1 MAPCWR
7 GAFEVIALGG
17 TLDPECEHLHL
28 SISDKQGLMRGGHVL
43 PGCRVRTTLELVVGE
58 LEAYRFG
65 RAPCPQSGYEEL
77 LITPQ
82 NLVRIT
88 MSVSKLSSYNL
99 AFMVICIAINMVAG
113 QAASMLKLP
122 IFLDSIGTVLC
133 AILAGPWMA
142 VATGLLTNLLW
153 GLLTGPIATAFAPVA
168 MMIGLSAGL
177 LARAGWFNN
186 LPKVVVSS
194 VVITLAL
201 TLVAIPIRSYL
212 FGGATGSGA
221 DFVVAYLHAMGSDL
235 QESVAVTVLGTNLLD
250 KLLTVLIAWGLVR
263 RLPQRTL
270 RHFPQMAAVR

>member
-1 MAPCWR
+1 
-7 GAFEVIALGG
+7 
-17 TLDPECEHLHL
+17 
-28 SISDKQGLMRGGHVL
+28 
-43 PGCRVRTTLELVVGE
+43 
-58 LEAYRFG
+58 
-65 RAPCPQSGYEEL
+65 
-77 LITPQ
+77 
-82 NLVRIT
+82 

-113 QAASMLKLP
+113 QAVSMLKLP

-142 VATGLLTNLLW
+142 IATGLLTNLLW
-153 GLLTGPIATAFAPVA
+153 GLLTGPIAAAFAPVA
-168 MMIGLSAGL
+168 MVIGLSAGL

>member
-1 MAPCWR
+1 MKPPSPFSNR
-7 GAFEVIALGG
+7 RQALA
-17 TLDPECEHLHL
+17 
-28 SISDKQGLMRGGHVL
+28 GL
-43 PGCRVRTTLELVVGE
+43 
-58 LEAYRFG
+58 
-65 RAPCPQSGYEEL
+65 
-77 LITPQ
+77 
-82 NLVRIT
+82 
-88 MSVSKLSSYNL
+88 
-99 AFMVICIAINMVAG
+99 
-113 QAASMLKLP
+113 AASSAAMLSLP
-122 IFLDSIGTVLC
+122 ALAQTQTWPTRPVRMVVNFPAGGPLD
-133 AILAGPWMA
+133 ILARQ
-142 VATGLLTNLLW
+142 VAGLLTNLLW
-153 GLLTGPIATAFAPVA
+153 GLLTGPIAAAFAPVA

-177 LARAGWFNN
+177 MARAGWFNN

-221 DFVVAYLHAMGSDL
+221 DFMVAYLHAMGSDL

>member
-1 MAPCWR
+1 
-7 GAFEVIALGG
+7 
-17 TLDPECEHLHL
+17 
-28 SISDKQGLMRGGHVL
+28 
-43 PGCRVRTTLELVVGE
+43 
-58 LEAYRFG
+58 
-65 RAPCPQSGYEEL
+65 
-77 LITPQ
+77 
-82 NLVRIT
+82 

-113 QAASMLKLP
+113 QAVSMLKLP

-142 VATGLLTNLLW
+142 IATGLLTNLLW
-153 GLLTGPIATAFAPVA
+153 GLLTGPIAAAFAPVA

-177 LARAGWFNN
+177 LARIGWFNN

>member
-1 MAPCWR
+1 
-7 GAFEVIALGG
+7 
-17 TLDPECEHLHL
+17 
-28 SISDKQGLMRGGHVL
+28 
-43 PGCRVRTTLELVVGE
+43 
-58 LEAYRFG
+58 
-65 RAPCPQSGYEEL
+65 
-77 LITPQ
+77 
-82 NLVRIT
+82 

-113 QAASMLKLP
+113 QAVSMLKLP

-153 GLLTGPIATAFAPVA
+153 GLLTGPIAAAFAPVA

-177 LARAGWFNN
+177 MARAGWFNN

-201 TLVAIPIRSYL
+201 TLVAISIRSYL

-221 DFVVAYLHAMGSDL
+221 DFMVAYLHAMGSDL

>member
-1 MAPCWR
+1 
-7 GAFEVIALGG
+7 
-17 TLDPECEHLHL
+17 
-28 SISDKQGLMRGGHVL
+28 
-43 PGCRVRTTLELVVGE
+43 
-58 LEAYRFG
+58 
-65 RAPCPQSGYEEL
+65 
-77 LITPQ
+77 
-82 NLVRIT
+82 

-113 QAASMLKLP
+113 QAVSMLKLP

-142 VATGLLTNLLW
+142 IATGLLTNLLW
-153 GLLTGPIATAFAPVA
+153 GLLTGPIAAAFAPVA

-194 VVITLAL
+194 VVITLVL

>member
-1 MAPCWR
+1 
-7 GAFEVIALGG
+7 
-17 TLDPECEHLHL
+17 
-28 SISDKQGLMRGGHVL
+28 
-43 PGCRVRTTLELVVGE
+43 
-58 LEAYRFG
+58 
-65 RAPCPQSGYEEL
+65 
-77 LITPQ
+77 
-82 NLVRIT
+82 

-142 VATGLLTNLLW
+142 IATGLLTNLLW
-153 GLLTGPIATAFAPVA
+153 GLLTGPIAAAFAPVA

-194 VVITLAL
+194 VVISLAL

>member
-1 MAPCWR
+1 
-7 GAFEVIALGG
+7 
-17 TLDPECEHLHL
+17 
-28 SISDKQGLMRGGHVL
+28 
-43 PGCRVRTTLELVVGE
+43 
-58 LEAYRFG
+58 
-65 RAPCPQSGYEEL
+65 
-77 LITPQ
+77 
-82 NLVRIT
+82 

-113 QAASMLKLP
+113 QAVSMLKLP

-142 VATGLLTNLLW
+142 IASGLLTNLLW
-153 GLLTGPIATAFAPVA
+153 GLLTGPIAAAFAPVA

>member
-1 MAPCWR
+1 
-7 GAFEVIALGG
+7 
-17 TLDPECEHLHL
+17 
-28 SISDKQGLMRGGHVL
+28 
-43 PGCRVRTTLELVVGE
+43 
-58 LEAYRFG
+58 
-65 RAPCPQSGYEEL
+65 
-77 LITPQ
+77 
-82 NLVRIT
+82 

-113 QAASMLKLP
+113 QAVSMLKLP

-133 AILAGPWMA
+133 AILAGTWMA
-142 VATGLLTNLLW
+142 IATGLLTNLLW
-153 GLLTGPIATAFAPVA
+153 GLLTGPIAAAFAPVA

-201 TLVAIPIRSYL
+201 TLMAIPIRSYL

>member
-1 MAPCWR
+1 
-7 GAFEVIALGG
+7 
-17 TLDPECEHLHL
+17 
-28 SISDKQGLMRGGHVL
+28 
-43 PGCRVRTTLELVVGE
+43 
-58 LEAYRFG
+58 
-65 RAPCPQSGYEEL
+65 
-77 LITPQ
+77 
-82 NLVRIT
+82 

-113 QAASMLKLP
+113 QAVSMLKLP

-153 GLLTGPIATAFAPVA
+153 GLLTGPIAAAFAPVA

-177 LARAGWFNN
+177 MARAGWFNN

-212 FGGATGSGA
+212 FRGATGSGA
-221 DFVVAYLHAMGSDL
+221 DFMVAYLHAMGSDL

>member
-1 MAPCWR
+1 
-7 GAFEVIALGG
+7 
-17 TLDPECEHLHL
+17 
-28 SISDKQGLMRGGHVL
+28 
-43 PGCRVRTTLELVVGE
+43 
-58 LEAYRFG
+58 
-65 RAPCPQSGYEEL
+65 
-77 LITPQ
+77 
-82 NLVRIT
+82 

-113 QAASMLKLP
+113 QAVSMLKLP

-153 GLLTGPIATAFAPVA
+153 GLLTGPIAAAFAPVA
-168 MMIGLSAGL
+168 MMIGLSAGMM
-177 LARAGWFNN
+177 ARAGWFNN

-221 DFVVAYLHAMGSDL
+221 DFMVAYLHAMGSDL

>member
-1 MAPCWR
+1 
-7 GAFEVIALGG
+7 
-17 TLDPECEHLHL
+17 
-28 SISDKQGLMRGGHVL
+28 
-43 PGCRVRTTLELVVGE
+43 
-58 LEAYRFG
+58 
-65 RAPCPQSGYEEL
+65 
-77 LITPQ
+77 
-82 NLVRIT
+82 

-113 QAASMLKLP
+113 QAVSMLKLP

-133 AILAGPWMA
+133 AILAGPRMA

-153 GLLTGPIATAFAPVA
+153 GLLTGPIAAAFAPVA

>member
-1 MAPCWR
+1 
-7 GAFEVIALGG
+7 
-17 TLDPECEHLHL
+17 
-28 SISDKQGLMRGGHVL
+28 
-43 PGCRVRTTLELVVGE
+43 
-58 LEAYRFG
+58 
-65 RAPCPQSGYEEL
+65 
-77 LITPQ
+77 
-82 NLVRIT
+82 

-142 VATGLLTNLLW
+142 IATGLLTNLLW
-153 GLLTGPIATAFAPVA
+153 GLLTGPIAAAFAPVA

>member
-1 MAPCWR
+1 
-7 GAFEVIALGG
+7 
-17 TLDPECEHLHL
+17 
-28 SISDKQGLMRGGHVL
+28 
-43 PGCRVRTTLELVVGE
+43 
-58 LEAYRFG
+58 
-65 RAPCPQSGYEEL
+65 
-77 LITPQ
+77 
-82 NLVRIT
+82 
-88 MSVSKLSSYNL
+88 MSVNKLSSYNL

-113 QAASMLKLP
+113 QAVSMLKLP

-142 VATGLLTNLLW
+142 IATGLLTNLLW
-153 GLLTGPIATAFAPVA
+153 GLLTGPIAAAFAPVA

-177 LARAGWFNN
+177 MARAGWFNN
-186 LPKVVVSS
+186 LPKVIVSS

-221 DFVVAYLHAMGSDL
+221 DFMVAYLHAMGNDL

>member
-1 MAPCWR
+1 
-7 GAFEVIALGG
+7 
-17 TLDPECEHLHL
+17 
-28 SISDKQGLMRGGHVL
+28 
-43 PGCRVRTTLELVVGE
+43 
-58 LEAYRFG
+58 
-65 RAPCPQSGYEEL
+65 
-77 LITPQ
+77 
-82 NLVRIT
+82 

-113 QAASMLKLP
+113 QAVSMLKLP

-153 GLLTGPIATAFAPVA
+153 GLLTGPIAAAFAPVA

-177 LARAGWFNN
+177 MARAGWFNN

-221 DFVVAYLHAMGSDL
+221 DFMVAYLHAMGSDL

>member
-1 MAPCWR
+1 
-7 GAFEVIALGG
+7 
-17 TLDPECEHLHL
+17 
-28 SISDKQGLMRGGHVL
+28 
-43 PGCRVRTTLELVVGE
+43 
-58 LEAYRFG
+58 
-65 RAPCPQSGYEEL
+65 
-77 LITPQ
+77 
-82 NLVRIT
+82 

-113 QAASMLKLP
+113 QAVSMLKLP

-153 GLLTGPIATAFAPVA
+153 GLLTGPIAAAFAPVA

-177 LARAGWFNN
+177 LARVGWFNN

>member
-1 MAPCWR
+1 
-7 GAFEVIALGG
+7 
-17 TLDPECEHLHL
+17 
-28 SISDKQGLMRGGHVL
+28 
-43 PGCRVRTTLELVVGE
+43 
-58 LEAYRFG
+58 
-65 RAPCPQSGYEEL
+65 
-77 LITPQ
+77 
-82 NLVRIT
+82 

-113 QAASMLKLP
+113 QAVSMLKLP

-142 VATGLLTNLLW
+142 IATGLLTNLLW
-153 GLLTGPIATAFAPVA
+153 GLLTGPIAAAFAPVA

-186 LPKVVVSS
+186 LPKVLVSS

>member
-1 MAPCWR
+1 
-7 GAFEVIALGG
+7 
-17 TLDPECEHLHL
+17 
-28 SISDKQGLMRGGHVL
+28 
-43 PGCRVRTTLELVVGE
+43 
-58 LEAYRFG
+58 
-65 RAPCPQSGYEEL
+65 
-77 LITPQ
+77 
-82 NLVRIT
+82 

-113 QAASMLKLP
+113 QAVSMLKLP

-133 AILAGPWMA
+133 AILAGPWIA

-153 GLLTGPIATAFAPVA
+153 GLLTGPIAAAFAPVA

-177 LARAGWFNN
+177 MARADWFNN

-221 DFVVAYLHAMGSDL
+221 DFMVAYLHAMGSDL

>member
-1 MAPCWR
+1 
-7 GAFEVIALGG
+7 
-17 TLDPECEHLHL
+17 
-28 SISDKQGLMRGGHVL
+28 
-43 PGCRVRTTLELVVGE
+43 
-58 LEAYRFG
+58 
-65 RAPCPQSGYEEL
+65 
-77 LITPQ
+77 
-82 NLVRIT
+82 

-113 QAASMLKLP
+113 QAVSMLKLP

-142 VATGLLTNLLW
+142 IASGLLTNLLW
-153 GLLTGPIATAFAPVA
+153 GLLTGPIAAAFAPVA

-177 LARAGWFNN
+177 MARAGWFNN

-221 DFVVAYLHAMGSDL
+221 DFMVAYLHAMGSDL

>member
-1 MAPCWR
+1 
-7 GAFEVIALGG
+7 
-17 TLDPECEHLHL
+17 
-28 SISDKQGLMRGGHVL
+28 
-43 PGCRVRTTLELVVGE
+43 
-58 LEAYRFG
+58 
-65 RAPCPQSGYEEL
+65 
-77 LITPQ
+77 
-82 NLVRIT
+82 

-113 QAASMLKLP
+113 QAVSMLKLP

-153 GLLTGPIATAFAPVA
+153 GLLTGPIAAAFAPVA

>member
-1 MAPCWR
+1 
-7 GAFEVIALGG
+7 
-17 TLDPECEHLHL
+17 
-28 SISDKQGLMRGGHVL
+28 
-43 PGCRVRTTLELVVGE
+43 
-58 LEAYRFG
+58 
-65 RAPCPQSGYEEL
+65 
-77 LITPQ
+77 
-82 NLVRIT
+82 

-113 QAASMLKLP
+113 QAVSMLKLP

-153 GLLTGPIATAFAPVA
+153 GLLTGPIAAAFAPVA

-221 DFVVAYLHAMGSDL
+221 DFMVAYLHAMGSDL

>member
-1 MAPCWR
+1 
-7 GAFEVIALGG
+7 
-17 TLDPECEHLHL
+17 
-28 SISDKQGLMRGGHVL
+28 
-43 PGCRVRTTLELVVGE
+43 
-58 LEAYRFG
+58 
-65 RAPCPQSGYEEL
+65 
-77 LITPQ
+77 
-82 NLVRIT
+82 

-113 QAASMLKLP
+113 QAVSMLKLP

-153 GLLTGPIATAFAPVA
+153 GLLTGPIAAAFAPVA

-177 LARAGWFNN
+177 MARAGWFNN

-194 VVITLAL
+194 VVITLTL

-221 DFVVAYLHAMGSDL
+221 DFMVAYLHAMGSDL

-270 RHFPQMAAVR
+270 RHFPQMATVR

>member
-1 MAPCWR
+1 
-7 GAFEVIALGG
+7 
-17 TLDPECEHLHL
+17 
-28 SISDKQGLMRGGHVL
+28 
-43 PGCRVRTTLELVVGE
+43 
-58 LEAYRFG
+58 
-65 RAPCPQSGYEEL
+65 
-77 LITPQ
+77 
-82 NLVRIT
+82 

-113 QAASMLKLP
+113 QAVSMLKLP

-153 GLLTGPIATAFAPVA
+153 GLLTGPIAAAFAPVA

-250 KLLTVLIAWGLVR
+250 KLLTVLIAWGMVR